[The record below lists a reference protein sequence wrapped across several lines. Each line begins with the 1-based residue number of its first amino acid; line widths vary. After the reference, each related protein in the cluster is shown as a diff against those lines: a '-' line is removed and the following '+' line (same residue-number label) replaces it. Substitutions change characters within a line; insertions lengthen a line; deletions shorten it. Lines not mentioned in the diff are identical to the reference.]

1 MPAGNVK
8 TTSEWSTVLSPK
20 VRLRLAVWW
29 QGKYRSSI
37 FKQNF
42 WNDKETYFCSVPS
55 LISSPPPPPPPQG
68 NMHIQDGMT
77 LQENLYDVCGMY
89 YISTDS
95 CTFISFPQHHLPHIN
110 LCGIISFSVMLGV
123 CPVLPQSWQSPWGAR
138 GPQRRAQG
146 AQIVSGILYIY
157 MFANIW
163 PIFALII
170 YKGHMKTLSSRCV
183 LVLMALFIWLC
194 N

>member
-8 TTSEWSTVLSPK
+8 TTSEWSTVLLPK

-42 WNDKETYFCSVPS
+42 WNDKETYFSISVVNFLS
-55 LISSPPPPPPPQG
+55 PPPPQG
-68 NMHIQDGMT
+68 NMYIQDGMT
-77 LQENLYDVCGMY
+77 LQETLYDVCGMY

-110 LCGIISFSVMLGV
+110 LCYLGV

-146 AQIVSGILYIY
+146 AQIVSGILYI
-157 MFANIW
+157 
-163 PIFALII
+163 FALII

>member
-8 TTSEWSTVLSPK
+8 TTSEWSTVLLPK

-29 QGKYRSSI
+29 QGKYIYISSI

-42 WNDKETYFCSVPS
+42 WNYKETYFSISVVNF
-55 LISSPPPPPPPQG
+55 LPPPPPPPPLG
-68 NMHIQDGMT
+68 KYAYPGWYAAGHFVRCMWHV
-77 LQENLYDVCGMY
+77 LYIDWFMY
-89 YISTDS
+89 IYI
-95 CTFISFPQHHLPHIN
+95 IPQHHLPHIN
-110 LCGIISFSVMLGV
+110 LCGIISFNVMLGV
-123 CPVLPQSWQSPWGAR
+123 CPVLLQSWQSPWGAR
-138 GPQRRAQG
+138 GPQSRAQG
-146 AQIVSGILYIY
+146 AQIVSGILD

-163 PIFALII
+163 LIFALII